1 MPSSLVRTLL
11 DAGVHFGHQTKRWN
25 PKMKRFIFGSRS
37 GIYVIDLEKTEQ
49 QLQRARAFLEEVAG
63 KGQMVMFIGTKKQA
77 KAIVTAEA
85 QRCGMPYVVTRW
97 LGGTLT
103 NFPTIKR
110 NIDKLNDL
118 RKKRDEG
125 YFERLSKKDAK
136 QLTKQLER
144 LEVHLSGLAD
154 LTRLPA
160 CLFVID
166 PKREQN
172 AVHEANRLKI
182 PIVAICDTNAD
193 PDLIAYP
200 IPGNDDAIRSIRL
213 ITSLVVESITEG
225 QRKAGLPA
233 PRQPSGQAGIV
244 SNAETVAAALS
255 AVPGTCLPPQQGRQ
269 AAQAGVTPADQD
281 QPSPETP

>member
-1 MPSSLVRTLL
+1 MVRTLL

-25 PKMKRFIFGSRS
+25 PKMKRFIFGRRS
-37 GIYVIDLEKTEQ
+37 GIYIIDLEKTEQ
-49 QLQRARAFLEEVAG
+49 QLQRARAFLEETTG
-63 KGQMVMFIGTKKQA
+63 KGGLVMFIGTKKQA
-77 KAIVTAEA
+77 KAIVVAEA
-85 QRCGMPYVVTRW
+85 KRCGMPYVTTRW

-118 RKKRDEG
+118 RKKREEG

-136 QLTKQLER
+136 SLTKQLER
-144 LEVHLSGLAD
+144 LEVHLSGLAN
-154 LTRLPA
+154 LTRPPA

-172 AVHEANRLKI
+172 AVHEANRLSI

-213 ITSLVVESITEG
+213 IASLVVESIAEG
-225 QRKAGLPA
+225 QRKAG
-233 PRQPSGQAGIV
+233 IV
-244 SNAETVAAALS
+244 STMQPPSEDGEPVTAAAAPDAQPASESHES
-255 AVPGTCLPPQQGRQ
+255 A
-269 AAQAGVTPADQD
+269 A
-281 QPSPETP
+281 

>member
-193 PDLIAYP
+193 PDLIAHP
-200 IPGNDDAIRSIRL
+200 IPGNDDAIRSVKL
-213 ITSLVVESITEG
+213 ITSMLANAIIAG
-225 QRKAGLPA
+225 RRRAGLPLPGDEA
-233 PRQPSGQAGIV
+233 Q
-244 SNAETVAAALS
+244 AAAEVVS
-255 AVPGTCLPPQQGRQ
+255 VP
-269 AAQAGVTPADQD
+269 ADAGVAEPA
-281 QPSPETP
+281 PTVTGGAAV